1 MKVQKLKYGYFV
13 IAIGLFYIL
22 TVVVADRK
30 LERAPLPMGESRLSP
45 FEGTTFESEELY
57 FLFFYDG
64 DSELSQ
70 KMRANVENLLE
81 EGLAPGLFYA
91 VDAREHPRLYYD
103 HNVSGVPNIL
113 VFKEDKEVKRIMGFV
128 SSENLS
134 KIVKRVEANK

>member
-1 MKVQKLKYGYFV
+1 MRVQQLKYGHFV
-13 IAIGLFYIL
+13 IAILLFYAL

-30 LERAPLPMGESRLSP
+30 LERAPWPTGETRLSP
-45 FEGTTFESEELY
+45 YDGETSESEELY
-57 FLFFYDG
+57 FLFFYDN

-91 VDAREHPRLYYD
+91 VDVREHPQLYYD

-128 SSENLS
+128 SCENLS
-134 KIVKRVEANK
+134 KIVKRVEAN

>member
-81 EGLAPGLFYA
+81 EELAPGLFYA

-134 KIVKRVEANK
+134 KIVKRLEAN

>member
-13 IAIGLFYIL
+13 IAILLFYAL

-30 LERAPLPMGESRLSP
+30 LERAPWPTGETRLSP
-45 FEGTTFESEELY
+45 YDGETSESEELY
-57 FLFFYDG
+57 FLFFYDN

-91 VDAREHPRLYYD
+91 VDVREHPQLYYD

-128 SSENLS
+128 SCENLS

>member
-103 HNVSGVPNIL
+103 NNVSGVPNIL
-113 VFKEDKEVKRIMGFV
+113 VFKEEKEVKRIMGFV

-134 KIVKRVEANK
+134 KIVKRVEAN